1 MGKKRVPQ
9 KKKPIAKPVAKPAA
23 KPAAK
28 STAKPQEMIVDEANL
43 NWKPVDIPDTLGDF
57 GGFYGLEEIDG
68 VDVKI
73 VNGKVNFV
81 AKNDSKVVKDKS
93 KEKTESKEKNESK
106 KELEDV
112 ESVPGPGLSQIQNP
126 NSWNSRIW
134 MTLRKES

>member
-9 KKKPIAKPVAKPAA
+9 KKKPVAKPAA

-28 STAKPQEMIVDEANL
+28 STAKPQEMIVDESNL

-73 VNGKVNFV
+73 VNG
-81 AKNDSKVVKDKS
+81 
-93 KEKTESKEKNESK
+93 
-106 KELEDV
+106 
-112 ESVPGPGLSQIQNP
+112 LSLIH
-126 NSWNSRIW
+126 I
-134 MTLRKES
+134 